1 MLPSFEI
8 GPFTIY
14 TYGLMMSLGFV
25 LILLGARKMAPSIG
39 ISPDKAL
46 DLALFAILGGL
57 IGSYI
62 NYVISYDWARVAAN
76 PISFFFF
83 WEGGLVFLG
92 GLLGGI
98 GFALLFIWWH
108 KMPLW
113 EISDLAAVF
122 IPLGYAIGRIGCF
135 MAGCCYGIGTSLPW
149 GCEFPGTAGPVHPTQ
164 LYSALLGFS
173 LVAFALLFRK
183 HRSFAGQSFLFYM
196 FIYGI
201 GRSLIEMLRINP
213 TVIGGL
219 TVAQFTGLGLVVAA
233 VVLYPVLRR
242 RNRLD
247 NDDQAGNESEEIE

>member
-1 MLPSFEI
+1 LLPSIEI
-8 GPFTIY
+8 GPFTVY
-14 TYGLMMSLGFV
+14 TYGLMMSLGFI

-39 ISPDKAL
+39 ISSDKAM

-62 NYVISYDWARVAAN
+62 NYVISYDWARVAAD
-76 PISFFFF
+76 PIRIFFF

-98 GFALLFIWWH
+98 AFALLYIWWQ

-113 EISDLAAVF
+113 EIADLAAVF
-122 IPLGYAIGRIGCF
+122 VPLGYAIGRIGCF
-135 MAGCCYGIGTSLPW
+135 MAGCCHGISTSLPW
-149 GCEFPGTAGPVHPTQ
+149 GCEFPGTVGPVHPTQ
-164 LYSALLGFS
+164 LYSSLLGFS

-183 HRSFAGQSFLFYM
+183 HRSFAGQSFLLYV

-201 GRSLIEMLRINP
+201 GRSLIELLRMNP

-219 TVAQFTGLGLVVAA
+219 TVAQVTGLVMTAVAA
-233 VVLYPVLRR
+233 GLYPVLRR
-242 RNRLD
+242 YNRLEED
-247 NDDQAGNESEEIE
+247 SQAGNGSDEIE